1 MMDSF
6 RDIIQ
11 PIHYRFHDE
20 HAPIKTTTEFGF
32 PVRVQPVQQV
42 NGDTDRDTGLT
53 PHHHSPPFC
62 LNPAAMK
69 LRLTDVTC
77 FVVLSW
83 ET

>member
-1 MMDSF
+1 MGSF
-6 RDIIQ
+6 LDTIQ
-11 PIHYRFHDE
+11 PPRYRFHDE
-20 HAPIKTTTEFGF
+20 QTPIETATEFGF

-42 NGDTDRDTGLT
+42 NGDSDRDTGLT

-69 LRLTDVTC
+69 LRPTDVTC